1 VAIAVYADGLDQP
14 VRAQEA
20 GYEGVA
26 CVDDAARAL
35 ELYCDLW
42 EATGLPWVL
51 RWCEGLLDFILAM
64 QDSDGRW
71 LNFILDWEGTPNRGG
86 RTSIAGGGFWQARAV
101 LALARA
107 LLVLDDARIETALR
121 RALPHIMTAT
131 DVPAD
136 VRALHISTALVLSDG
151 LLDYG
156 LDELLPT
163 WSDELL
169 RCRAGDV
176 LMNAPDERGRPHLWG
191 HIQEGVLADASARLD
206 RDDLLVIACRSA
218 EQLFEGIVKTSF
230 ALPRIQPYDVA
241 SVVYG
246 LNRLADVTG
255 ASDYA
260 ALAAASRAWFDGR
273 NPAGRSVYDRR
284 SGRVADGIDERRVS
298 GHSGA
303 EANIV
308 CAQALFD
315 DATTVARRLTS
326 TEALP
331 AFLH

>member
-1 VAIAVYADGLDQP
+1 
-14 VRAQEA
+14 
-20 GYEGVA
+20 
-26 CVDDAARAL
+26 
-35 ELYCDLW
+35 
-42 EATGLPWVL
+42 
-51 RWCEGLLDFILAM
+51 
-64 QDSDGRW
+64 
-71 LNFILDWEGTPNRGG
+71 
-86 RTSIAGGGFWQARAV
+86 
-101 LALARA
+101 
-107 LLVLDDARIETALR
+107 
-121 RALPHIMTAT
+121 
-131 DVPAD
+131 
-136 VRALHISTALVLSDG
+136 
-151 LLDYG
+151 
-156 LDELLPT
+156 
-163 WSDELL
+163 
-169 RCRAGDV
+169 
-176 LMNAPDERGRPHLWG
+176 
-191 HIQEGVLADASARLD
+191 
-206 RDDLLVIACRSA
+206 
-218 EQLFEGIVKTSF
+218 
-230 ALPRIQPYDVA
+230 VA

-255 ASDYA
+255 ASEYA